1 MTQDNGEVPIASDR
15 ILAAKCRLP
24 TPLSKEFVRTDNLAI
39 AQPDTIIPLSF
50 SRVGHQWVALKKLYW
65 HTQAESMPLYASL
78 ISNRR
83 TLPTSQ
89 TTEQRE
95 EVD

>member
-1 MTQDNGEVPIASDR
+1 MTQDRGKLPIPSDR
-15 ILAAKCRLP
+15 TLGAKCRLP
-24 TPLSKEFVRTDNLAI
+24 TRVSKDFVRTDNLAI
-39 AQPDTIIPLSF
+39 AQPDTIIPRSF

-65 HTQAESMPLYASL
+65 HTQAESMPVYTFL

-89 TTEQRE
+89 NTEQRE
-95 EVD
+95 QVD